1 MTDIM
6 TQRKRI
12 LSYLSQGKIMTPLDG
27 LSVAGTMKLATRI
40 GELIREGHPIEKEW
54 LTTASGKRIMSY
66 RLRREDNEKKLY

>member
-12 LSYLSQGKIMTPLDG
+12 LSYLSQGFIMTPLDG
-27 LSVAGTMKLATRI
+27 LSVAGTMKLSTRI

-54 LTTASGKRIMSY
+54 LTTSSGKRIMSY
-66 RLRREDNEKKLY
+66 RMKKEDEKKLY